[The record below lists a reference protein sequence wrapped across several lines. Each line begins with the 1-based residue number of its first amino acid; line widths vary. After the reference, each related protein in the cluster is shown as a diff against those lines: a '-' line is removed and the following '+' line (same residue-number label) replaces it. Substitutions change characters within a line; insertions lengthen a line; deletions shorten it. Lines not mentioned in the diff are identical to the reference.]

1 MEFFLHLMVV
11 LLIAYLAGRFFER
24 INLTKILG
32 YILVGMMLGPI
43 FLNWFTAA
51 MYLSLDSL
59 IIFALAFIAFLI
71 GLKLQIQELKKM
83 GRQIFEVTFFQAFSA
98 FFSVSIFSFI
108 FMNLFNLVNALPT
121 SIILGA
127 IAMATAPATV
137 FAVVDEFKA
146 KGPFTTLLLA
156 IVAIDDG
163 VAIVVYTLVLVFVS
177 FIIQGANAFSA
188 SSLIIPLKEL
198 ILPILM
204 GLIIGWG
211 FILMTKKIKDQN
223 ICGVSLIFL
232 LVLLLILSEYFQISP
247 MISAMLLGFL
257 AVNFNGLKEKT
268 IEQIGRTE
276 DLIFIF
282 FFVTAGASLKLG
294 ILYNVGLLALV
305 YVLARWAGKV
315 LGGAWGA
322 KISGAEEKVRRW
334 LGWGLLPQAGVAIAF
349 VHMTARMLPQISEMV
364 MAIVLASIVLDE
376 IIGPLGVELALF
388 RAGEA
393 RRV

>member
-1 MEFFLHLMVV
+1 MVV

-177 FIIQGANAFSA
+177 FIIQGV
-188 SSLIIPLKEL
+188 
-198 ILPILM
+198 
-204 GLIIGWG
+204 
-211 FILMTKKIKDQN
+211 ILMTKKIKDQN

>member
-1 MEFFLHLMVV
+1 
-11 LLIAYLAGRFFER
+11 
-24 INLTKILG
+24 
-32 YILVGMMLGPI
+32 
-43 FLNWFTAA
+43 
-51 MYLSLDSL
+51 
-59 IIFALAFIAFLI
+59 
-71 GLKLQIQELKKM
+71 
-83 GRQIFEVTFFQAFSA
+83 
-98 FFSVSIFSFI
+98 
-108 FMNLFNLVNALPT
+108 
-121 SIILGA
+121 
-127 IAMATAPATV
+127 
-137 FAVVDEFKA
+137 
-146 KGPFTTLLLA
+146 
-156 IVAIDDG
+156 
-163 VAIVVYTLVLVFVS
+163 
-177 FIIQGANAFSA
+177 
-188 SSLIIPLKEL
+188 
-198 ILPILM
+198 
-204 GLIIGWG
+204 
-211 FILMTKKIKDQN
+211 
-223 ICGVSLIFL
+223 
-232 LVLLLILSEYFQISP
+232 

>member
-137 FAVVDEFKA
+137 VAVVDEFKA

-177 FIIQGANAFSA
+177 FIIQGVYPYDQKNKGSEYLWGQPYIFACAFA
-188 SSLIIPLKEL
+188 YSLR
-198 ILPILM
+198 
-204 GLIIGWG
+204 
-211 FILMTKKIKDQN
+211 
-223 ICGVSLIFL
+223 
-232 LVLLLILSEYFQISP
+232 ILSNIPHDIGYAF
-247 MISAMLLGFL
+247 
-257 AVNFNGLKEKT
+257 GL
-268 IEQIGRTE
+268 
-276 DLIFIF
+276 F
-282 FFVTAGASLKLG
+282 S
-294 ILYNVGLLALV
+294 
-305 YVLARWAGKV
+305 
-315 LGGAWGA
+315 
-322 KISGAEEKVRRW
+322 S
-334 LGWGLLPQAGVAIAF
+334 
-349 VHMTARMLPQISEMV
+349 
-364 MAIVLASIVLDE
+364 
-376 IIGPLGVELALF
+376 
-388 RAGEA
+388 
-393 RRV
+393 

>member
-1 MEFFLHLMVV
+1 LHLMVV